1 MFAKRT
7 EIGGALPVAAGRD
20 CCPRRYP
27 RPVSMRSR
35 AGPAQPAFPIAP
47 AVSIPFSS
55 REEFR
60 KMMAEEIDPTGRAA
74 PRANVSNS
82 VSEGEY
88 S

>member
-7 EIGGALPVAAGRD
+7 EIGGALPAAAGRH

-35 AGPAQPAFPIAP
+35 GGQAQPAIPIAP

-55 REEFR
+55 REELR
-60 KMMAEEIDPTGRAA
+60 KMMAEEIDASGKAA